1 MPETERQL
9 SAGDMQAVFRPSQGM
24 LGVSLRHRGVELL
37 RRLENL
43 EAAAEKGSTAGIPLL
58 YPWAN
63 RLAQSGFEVFGRKV
77 SLNMKSPLLHGDEHG
92 LPIHGIKWDALPW
105 DEVSCE
111 PARLVGRLE
120 WNRPEWLS
128 IFPFKHAVEMTVS
141 LEPDSLTIETTVL
154 AEELM
159 PVSFGFHPYFGLP
172 KTPRAQWR
180 LKVPAMLQLELDN
193 QYIPTGQEKPF
204 PQNDFVL
211 GDSHLD
217 AGFRVLESQPKF
229 SLSDGER
236 QITVHFLENFPYA
249 VLFAPKDKDFVAIE
263 PMTAPTA
270 ALNRGNFQTIQPS
283 STFRTRFQIRVK

>member
-1 MPETERQL
+1 VIGIERQL
-9 SAGDMQAVFRPSQGM
+9 NAGDMQAVFVPSRGM

-63 RLAQSGFEVFGRKV
+63 RLTGPGYEVLGRTV
-77 SLNMKSPLLHGDEHG
+77 SLDPKSHLLHGDENG
-92 LPIHGIKWDALPW
+92 LPIHGIKWAALPW
-105 DEVSCE
+105 REVSYE
-111 PARLVGRLE
+111 PARLIARLE

-128 IFPFKHAVEMTVS
+128 IFPFKHTVEMTVL
-141 LEPDSLTIETTVL
+141 LESAGLTIETSVH

-159 PVSFGFHPYFGLP
+159 PASFGFHPYFGLP
-172 KTPRAQWR
+172 KTPRSQWR
-180 LKVPAMLQLELDN
+180 LQLPAMRQLELDN
-193 QYIPTGQEKPF
+193 RTIPTGQEKPF

-211 GDSHLD
+211 GDANLD

-229 SLSDGER
+229 SLSDG
-236 QITVHFLENFPYA
+236 QNKLTVHFLENFPYA
-249 VLFAPKDKDFVAIE
+249 VLFAPKDKDFIAIE

-270 ALNRGNFQTIQPS
+270 ALNRGNFRTIQPGS
-283 STFRTRFQIRVK
+283 AFRTRFQIRVD